1 MFTVYVFLQHHKAHK
16 VGKMQLVVEKIVLA
30 ILLSSVVESTA
41 QTLRECDF
49 KVDDVSCP
57 RTTSLLLQLIISIVT
72 IKTNHGYGNL
82 HIQSNDLYITDV
94 GQNYPHLFTMIDCP
108 VIDNAVIAFTLQ
120 VQMDI
125 KFRCHGVN
133 SQRLV
138 GLILTFLYFHLSY
151 IYYYYCICF

>member
-1 MFTVYVFLQHHKAHK
+1 MCGAPYNLAGARIAWPRSQATEAELVCVNSPRRCPIRGPLVCVNVFTVYVFLQHHKAHK

-72 IKTNHGYGNL
+72 IKTKA
-82 HIQSNDLYITDV
+82 SNPCWHSKLSHHATVILV
-94 GQNYPHLFTMIDCP
+94 NKCP
-108 VIDNAVIAFTLQ
+108 LACPKSA
-120 VQMDI
+120 
-125 KFRCHGVN
+125 
-133 SQRLV
+133 
-138 GLILTFLYFHLSY
+138 
-151 IYYYYCICF
+151 